1 MLILKILGAID
12 LFSAIVF
19 LMIVFGMD
27 VLAGFV
33 IFSAI
38 LLLVKGLFIIGGDV
52 LSFIDIFSSVIL
64 FVSLFFIPFTFLIW
78 MCALLLFAKG
88 FVSLF

>member
-19 LMIVFGMD
+19 LMMVFGME
-27 VLAGFV
+27 VLAGFI

-38 LLLVKGLFIIGGDV
+38 LLLVKGMFVIGGDV
-52 LSFIDIFSSVIL
+52 LSFIDIFSSMIL
-64 FVSLFFIPFTFLIW
+64 FISLFFSPFTFLIW